1 MFVCFKCQ
9 KEIKYKSK
17 ILRHTDVNKIK
28 YEICNTCE
36 IEIKYPFNIINVC
49 NNNYNDSFQELNK
62 NLNIT
67 NITPLIRCVIE
78 DQFSDYLLYYISL
91 VNNAKGNKYINY
103 EKVLKDL
110 IYIIYKLLNI
120 INNDTINQM
129 YISIMENLINRDL
142 KNKLKNKLQDLYYHL
157 RQNTNIGEDYEI

>member
-28 YEICNTCE
+28 YTCNTCD
-36 IEIKYPFNIINVC
+36 IEIKYPDINIINVY
-49 NNNYNDSFQELNK
+49 NNYYNDSFQELNK
-62 NLNIT
+62 NLNIS

-91 VNNAKGNKYINY
+91 VNNAKGYKYINY
-103 EKVLKDL
+103 DKVLKDL
-110 IYIIYKLLNI
+110 IYIIYKILNI
-120 INNDTINQM
+120 IDNDNINQM
-129 YISIMENLINRDL
+129 YISINQKFSYKMINL
-142 KNKLKNKLQDLYYHL
+142 KVYY
-157 RQNTNIGEDYEI
+157 NIYFIYKITYK